1 MQRFDKYVNLFVFV
15 ILVALVF
22 QFNLSYNPFS
32 ASEEVISSI
41 TETVKK
47 EEKLKK
53 EIKEK
58 SKEYYQAPD
67 NAYIDKVWKKTPGR
81 NGLEVDVEKSYKKM
95 KENGEFDESLLVF
108 REITPKVHLEDLPPS
123 PIYRGH
129 PEKDMVAFLINVSWG
144 TEYIP
149 DILQI
154 LHDRKVKASFFIEG
168 KWAKENA
175 NLVKMIKEQGH
186 TIGNH
191 AYNHPDMARISK
203 DEIYN
208 QLSQT
213 NDILKAI
220 TGEAPKWFAPPSG
233 SYNQQVVEIAHNLD
247 METVL
252 WTVDTID
259 WKNPAISVMINRVN
273 NKIHPGAT
281 VLMHPTEAIRA
292 GLNDLIDLMKEKGYR
307 IGTIESLVSEDR

>member
-1 MQRFDKYVNLFVFV
+1 MQLFDKYVNLFVFV

-81 NGLEVDVEKSYKKM
+81 NGLEVDVEKSYEKM

-108 REITPKVHLEDLPPS
+108 REITPKVHLEDLPHS
-123 PIYRGH
+123 PMYRGH
-129 PEKDMVAFLINVSWG
+129 PEKETVAFLINVSWG

-154 LHDRKVKASFFIEG
+154 LYDRKVKASFFIEG

-203 DEIYN
+203 DAIYN
-208 QLSQT
+208 Q
-213 NDILKAI
+213 
-220 TGEAPKWFAPPSG
+220 
-233 SYNQQVVEIAHNLD
+233 
-247 METVL
+247 
-252 WTVDTID
+252 
-259 WKNPAISVMINRVN
+259 
-273 NKIHPGAT
+273 
-281 VLMHPTEAIRA
+281 
-292 GLNDLIDLMKEKGYR
+292 
-307 IGTIESLVSEDR
+307 